1 MGQPQFSKKQT
12 IELPEVTDK
21 NSNISRF
28 DLLTFTYIAMIC
40 LNFHFIAY
48 DDNIVMCVLDYDPCV
63 PNPCTHGTCTTST
76 GSVQCSC
83 HSGYSGTTCGKC
95 ICFEQQFYERWLV
108 RNNYKRARIY
118 MHSPN
123 TICASFEYLLPFL
136 LCLLGFLWEK
146 DWISPLNTV
155 HVYVVPN

>member
-1 MGQPQFSKKQT
+1 MVVNATLNTMSVISSRSVLIVEETG
-12 IELPEVTDK
+12 K
-21 NSNISRF
+21 NHRPA
-28 DLLTFTYIAMIC
+28 AMIC

-95 ICFEQQFYERWLV
+95 ICFEQQFYER
-108 RNNYKRARIY
+108 
-118 MHSPN
+118 
-123 TICASFEYLLPFL
+123 
-136 LCLLGFLWEK
+136 
-146 DWISPLNTV
+146 
-155 HVYVVPN
+155 